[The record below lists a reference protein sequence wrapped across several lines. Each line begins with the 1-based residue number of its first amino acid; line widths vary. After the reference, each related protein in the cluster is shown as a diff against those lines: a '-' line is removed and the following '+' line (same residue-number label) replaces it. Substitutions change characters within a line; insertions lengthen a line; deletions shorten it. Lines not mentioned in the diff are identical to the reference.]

1 MNVSFKGVRR
11 FGDKVY
17 ILSEISGYDERLP
30 VVLAASTDDGS
41 RIPSDT
47 FPYCDIDDPIA
58 LQQVLFDGALA
69 NHDMPLPPLHT
80 HNSAEVRFFVIALP
94 WLDVRRWNLEFRAI
108 DSSGNV
114 ITSCRKALDVRA
126 TGMRAFADLHTN
138 PATGALIEDL
148 DGRFIHDRIH
158 VSFLRALDRGE
169 KSLVSALVEMP
180 YHEESAIEFDFL
192 DRRGRSCSIELT
204 VVEDTVA
211 PSADFGSPQ
220 RRFMEVSFEVDA
232 RHPQVCLCATDT
244 AGTIAP
250 GFAMLGMRT
259 YGQLIGRFR
268 SRTTSAYDDPGYHE
282 WFLRHRADVPAL
294 LEQVAARFDYAPLF
308 SVVCIV
314 ADVPPHHVHDFC
326 NAIAQQSYGRWELI
340 LVDVAGDNLQLAD
353 LKGQLDAERVYVV
366 NVDPSRSV
374 QEGLHAGMAA
384 VEGDFVV
391 LVGASEIL
399 APNALFEC
407 VRTLNECPDCDVLYT
422 DVDTVDAQGIHSHPV
437 FRPAFSPELL
447 RSYNYIRNLV
457 VIRTS
462 LLEEAAPAAVE
473 AIGPGGYDLALR
485 VTEAA
490 RRVCHIPQVLCH
502 VRFATE
508 RLGGLM
514 FSRLGQEIGR
524 KALVA
529 HCKRVGINAEVLN
542 EREPG
547 HYRVRHVLT
556 DSPHVV
562 VMIPSENNP
571 ELLRQCVR
579 SLYAKVRYKNFEVV
593 VADVSD
599 DCDEVRACLAD
610 LESSFDTLS
619 VLHWEGDFNRARI
632 ANHVAAHTDC
642 EFLLFLNDDTRVLDD
657 DALEVMLGY
666 FQSAEVG
673 VVGPKQLFVDG
684 TIEHAG
690 IAVGGSNGVTPL
702 FRHMASDWQ
711 GYLDRAVVTQ
721 NVSAVTDDC
730 MMVRRAAFDAVG
742 GFDDAFSL
750 FYAGVDFC
758 LKARDAGFLTVFT
771 PHVCFSHLC
780 SVSRVRTHSKS
791 RQIALRRE
799 VALLQASWP
808 RLFVEGDVFYNP
820 NLDPDSSYFALGHKG
835 GGRLS

>member
-11 FGDKVY
+11 FGDKAY

-47 FPYCDIDDPIA
+47 FPYCDVDDPIA

-69 NHDMPLPPLHT
+69 NRDMPLPPLHT
-80 HNSAEVRFFVIALP
+80 HNSAEVRFFVITLP

-114 ITSCRKALDVRA
+114 AASCRKALDVRA
-126 TGMRAFADLHTN
+126 TGMRAFADQRTS

-158 VSFLRALDRGE
+158 VSFLRALDQGE

-192 DRRGRSCSIELT
+192 DRRGRSCPISFT

-232 RHPQVCLCATDT
+232 RHPQVCFCATDT

-250 GFAMLGMRT
+250 GFAMLGTRT
-259 YGQLIGRFR
+259 FGQLIGRFR

-294 LEQVAARFDYAPLF
+294 LEQVAARFDLAPLF
-308 SVVCIV
+308 SIVCIV
-314 ADVPPHHVHDFC
+314 SDVPAHHVHDFC
-326 NAIAQQSYGRWELI
+326 NSVAQQSYGRWELI
-340 LVDVAGDNLQLAD
+340 LVDVAGDNQQLAD

-366 NVDPSRSV
+366 NVDPSHGVEENLR
-374 QEGLHAGMAA
+374 AGMAA

-391 LVGASEIL
+391 LMRASEIL

-407 VRTLNECPDCDVLYT
+407 VRTINEWPDCDVIYT

-457 VIRTS
+457 AIRTS
-462 LLEEAAPAAVE
+462 LLEEAAPRSVG
-473 AIGPGGYDLALR
+473 IMGPSGYDLALR

-502 VRFATE
+502 VRFVAE
-508 RLGGLM
+508 HDGM
-514 FSRLGQEIGR
+514 FSLLEQEAGR

-529 HCKRVGINAEVLN
+529 HCRRVGINAEVLN
-542 EREPG
+542 EHEPC
-547 HYRVRHVLT
+547 HYRVRHVLA

-562 VMIPSENNP
+562 VVIPSEGNA
-571 ELLRQCVR
+571 ELLGQCVR

-593 VADVSD
+593 VADASGGSE
-599 DCDEVRACLAD
+599 EVRACLAD
-610 LESSFDTLS
+610 LEASFDTLS
-619 VLHWEGDFNRARI
+619 ALHWEGDFNRARI
-632 ANHVAAHTDC
+632 ANHVAAHT
-642 EFLLFLNDDTRVLDD
+642 EGEYLLFLNNDTRVLND

-702 FRHMASDWQ
+702 FRHMASDWH
-711 GYLDRAVVTQ
+711 GYLDRAVVAQ

-730 MMVRRAAFDAVG
+730 MMVRRVAFDAVG

-758 LKARDAGFLTVFT
+758 LKAHDAGYLTVFT
-771 PHVCFSHLC
+771 PHVCFSHLR

-808 RLFVEGDVFYNP
+808 RLFVEGDAFYNP

-835 GGRLS
+835 GGSLS